1 MFKYK
6 LVAEIWLKS
15 AENLIYLGFSYIFSR
30 IRVVF
35 QIHFGSLH
43 HRNFDFHDVKRSSH
57 NLGKHCSF

>member
-30 IRVVF
+30 IRV
-35 QIHFGSLH
+35 
-43 HRNFDFHDVKRSSH
+43 
-57 NLGKHCSF
+57 